1 MGASK
6 LLAERII
13 ISSSSYAGSS
23 YFKSACVRFGNVWDT
38 AGSVGQIFKNQ
49 VKSGMPITLTSHKM
63 TRFFITI
70 EKALDLFEYALSTM
84 NGGEIFISNMGV
96 LRIDKLAKSF
106 KDHFKSS
113 SEIKIIGSKPGEKLF
128 EELFTEQ
135 ESPRTY
141 LKDDY
146 FIIDKNSHRNNNGTN
161 IIPLSLR
168 SDDESIEEID
178 PLELIKLV

>member
-38 AGSVGQIFKNQ
+38 AGSVGKILKHQ
-49 VKSGMPITLTSHKM
+49 VNSGLPLTLTSKKM

-96 LRIDKLAKSF
+96 LSIDKLATA
-106 KDHFKSS
+106 FKS
-113 SEIKIIGSKPGEKLF
+113 I
-128 EELFTEQ
+128 
-135 ESPRTY
+135 
-141 LKDDY
+141 LKVVL
-146 FIIDKNSHRNNNGTN
+146 K
-161 IIPLSLR
+161 
-168 SDDESIEEID
+168 
-178 PLELIKLV
+178 